1 MARFRRNL
9 AFTLLISLVEVNSQV
24 VKVAAIQMCMSEDK
38 TSNVQ
43 KAKDFVRES
52 AKNGAQIILL
62 PELFESLYFCKDMD
76 SKYFSFASPLKNNS
90 LIKQFSKL
98 AKELNVVILVS
109 YFEKAGEEYFN
120 SLVVVN
126 ADGEVM
132 DNYRKTHIPDGP
144 GYEEKFY
151 FKPGDTGF
159 KVWDT
164 AYGKIGV
171 GICWDQW
178 FCETARALTL
188 MGAEIIFYPT
198 AIGSEPEIGLDSKE
212 HWQRVQM
219 GHAATNTVPV
229 VVANR
234 IGEEVGES
242 CSLSF
247 YGSSFI
253 TDYTGEKIAEA
264 TRDKEEIVYG
274 EFDLEENA
282 KQREYWGL
290 LRDRRPKAYSIISK
304 A

>member
-1 MARFRRNL
+1 M
-9 AFTLLISLVEVNSQV
+9 
-24 VKVAAIQMCMSEDK
+24 VKVSAIQMAMSNDK
-38 TSNVQ
+38 KSNVD
-43 KAKDFVRES
+43 KADKLVRES

-62 PELFESLYFCKDMD
+62 PELFEALYFCKDMD
-76 SKYFSFASPLKNNS
+76 EKYFSWATPLKENK
-90 LIKQFSKL
+90 LIEHFAQL
-98 AKELNVVILVS
+98 AKELKVVILVS
-109 YFEKAGEEYFN
+109 YFEKSNKDYFN
-120 SLVVVN
+120 SLVVVDS
-126 ADGEVM
+126 DGTIM

-151 FKPGDTGF
+151 FKPGDSGF
-159 KVWDT
+159 KVYNT
-164 AYGKIGV
+164 ACGKIGV

-198 AIGSEPEIGLDSKE
+198 AIGSEPEIHLDSKE

-219 GHAATNTVPV
+219 GHAATNTIPV

-234 IGEEVGES
+234 IGKETGES
-242 CSLSF
+242 CSLNF

-264 TRDKEEIVYG
+264 SRDKEEIIYA
-274 EFDLEENA
+274 EFDLAENA

-290 LRDRRPKAYSIISK
+290 IRDRQPDSYHVLCKK
-304 A
+304 D

>member
-1 MARFRRNL
+1 M
-9 AFTLLISLVEVNSQV
+9 
-24 VKVAAIQMCMSEDK
+24 VKVAAIQMSMSEDK
-38 TSNVQ
+38 SANVN
-43 KAKDFVRES
+43 KAKRLVREA
-52 AKNGAQIILL
+52 AKNGANIILL
-62 PELFESLYFCKDMD
+62 PELFEGLYFCKDMD
-76 SKYFSFASPLKNNS
+76 AKYFSWAAPLKDNR
-90 LIKQFSKL
+90 LIKEFQTLSR
-98 AKELNVVILVS
+98 ELGVVLLVS
-109 YFEKAGEEYFN
+109 YFEKADAEYFN
-120 SLVVVN
+120 SLVVID
-126 ADGEVM
+126 ADGTLM
-132 DNYRKTHIPDGP
+132 QNYRKTHIPDGP

-159 KVWDT
+159 QVYETK
-164 AYGKIGV
+164 YGKIGV

-198 AIGSEPEIGLDSKE
+198 AIGSEPEIHLDSKE

-234 IGEEVGES
+234 YGVEVGES
-242 CSLSF
+242 CELTF

-253 TDYTGEKIAEA
+253 TDYTGAKIAEA
-264 TRDKEEIVYG
+264 SRDKEEILCA

-290 LRDRRPKAYSIISK
+290 LRDRRSTMYAKLCEE
-304 A
+304 

>member
-1 MARFRRNL
+1 M
-9 AFTLLISLVEVNSQV
+9 
-24 VKVAAIQMCMSEDK
+24 VKVSAIQMSMSEDK
-38 TSNVQ
+38 NSNLA
-43 KAKDFVRES
+43 KAERLVRES
-52 AKNGAQIILL
+52 ASNGAQIILL
-62 PELFESLYFCKDMD
+62 PELFEGLYFCKDMD
-76 SKYFSFASPLKNNS
+76 EKYFSWAKPLKNNQ
-90 LIKQFSKL
+90 LIEQFASL
-98 AKELNVVILVS
+98 AKELGVVLLVS
-109 YFEKAGEEYFN
+109 YFEKSDEKYFN
-120 SLVVVN
+120 SLVVISS
-126 ADGEVM
+126 DGSVM

-159 KVWDT
+159 KVYDT

-198 AIGSEPEIGLDSKE
+198 AIGSEPEIHLDSKE

-234 IGEEVGES
+234 YGKEVGES
-242 CSLSF
+242 CELTF

-253 TDYTGEKIAEA
+253 TDYTGAKIAEA
-264 TRDKEEIVYG
+264 SRDKEEVIYAA
-274 EFDLEENA
+274 FDLEENA
-282 KQREYWGL
+282 KQRKYWGL
-290 LRDRRPKAYSIISK
+290 LRDRRPSMYAKLCEE
-304 A
+304 